1 MGQPIQPKIYEDSV
15 EGKNKL
21 IKWLRDDLEYQRVV
35 LISNGTKR
43 EDIKDEDLTL
53 HIGETINDF
62 FGRRICKFSLDF
74 RNILTK
80 VLEPK
85 SPKIEYSN
93 LIVCPYKVE
102 VKLVDFE
109 NFTNFAFIKFN
120 SQVNFFESTFKL
132 DTNFQNCVF
141 MEKAYFVTLD
151 FNEKANFAASIIV
164 ADIRFSHVTF
174 RNIGHF
180 FKISLQSTLIF
191 DRIIFGKEKGV
202 IYLTS
207 IHVDDNNE
215 KIKLDDGRENSK
227 IKIINTVINGRIDFN
242 DVYVNKID
250 FKGSNVINGGVLN
263 RINFEAYPENSDTAR
278 FLKHEELTRSDTI
291 KALKYKAIEK
301 DRYYDEIKKGIITK
315 FLNIFKTKNKKI
327 ENKKADQNIREL
339 FAELTS
345 LWLSKSSNN
354 HGQNWFL
361 AVAFIIAVSFIFLSL
376 ASFALMSISWFYSF
390 LLFYLLSLLLSI
402 YINNHL
408 VNIVST
414 VIISVII
421 YIIFS
426 TSFPLETVVI
436 NTDKINVMNLFIT
449 GYVNY
454 LTPTNLDLINGVAH
468 CIDNASSNK
477 YLLETVNQNCSQ
489 LNKLNPIRLISFYFF
504 YILGKIAIGYGIFQV
519 IQAFRKFNIK

>member
-1 MGQPIQPKIYEDSV
+1 MEQPIQPDNYEKP
-15 EGKNKL
+15 EQL
-21 IKWLRDDLEYQRVV
+21 IKWLKQDLEYQRSIGVAEDELILNIGKKTNKQNKTNAIEFSLGYDFNLKGILSDLGDV
-35 LISNGTKR
+35 LDDDIHNG
-43 EDIKDEDLTL
+43 
-53 HIGETINDF
+53 N
-62 FGRRICKFSLDF
+62 RICRYIVNLNKINSSKTGPIIDFSNTTFNNEIYASSSIFNLDVNFSNSIFIKEVNFNACNFMGVTYFKDSHFYKDAYFTSTFFNKMASFVGIKTRSKVTFDNLSFGKGTCIMFF
-74 RNILTK
+74 RDIYCN
-80 VLEPK
+80 ED
-85 SPKIEYSN
+85 E
-93 LIVCPYKVE
+93 C
-102 VKLVDFE
+102 
-109 NFTNFAFIKFN
+109 FTNSEIEIKN
-120 SQVNFFESTFKL
+120 S
-132 DTNFQNCVF
+132 
-141 MEKAYFVTLD
+141 
-151 FNEKANFAASIIV
+151 
-164 ADIRFSHVTF
+164 
-174 RNIGHF
+174 
-180 FKISLQSTLIF
+180 
-191 DRIIFGKEKGV
+191 V
-202 IYLTS
+202 I
-207 IHVDDNNE
+207 DC
-215 KIKLDDGRENSK
+215 
-227 IKIINTVINGRIDFN
+227 RIDFN
-242 DVYVNKID
+242 NVHISKFR
-250 FKGSNVINGGVLN
+250 FKNASVISGGVIS
-263 RINFEAYPENSDTAR
+263 RVDFEPYIENPDTAII
-278 FLKHEELTRSDTI
+278 FKHEELARSNTI